1 MLRYSAPVRVPEV
14 TVAFWVAKGLST
26 ALGESTSDYLVH
38 AFNPYLAVGA
48 GFVVFLVAM
57 VLQLSHGRYSPIRY
71 WFAVAMVGI
80 FGTMVADVA
89 HVALGVPYLVS
100 SVIFALALVGGFV
113 AWAKVEGTLSI
124 HDVTTL
130 RRELFYWFTVIATF
144 AMGTAIGDLTAI
156 TFRLGYLGSLVLF
169 SVVIVLPG
177 AAYRW
182 IGLSGI
188 PAFWSS
194 YVLTRPLGASFADWT
209 GKPIAVGG
217 LGWGDG
223 TMALVLALALVLV
236 VGIMARTSG
245 SQSPYPRRGAW

>member
-14 TVAFWVAKGLST
+14 TAAFWLAKGLST

-48 GFVVFLVAM
+48 GFVVFVVAM
-57 VLQLSHGRYSPIRY
+57 VLQLSHARYSPVRY
-71 WFAVAMVGI
+71 WFAVGMVGI

-89 HVALGVPYLVS
+89 HVALGVPYAVS
-100 SVIFALALVGGFV
+100 SVVFALALVGGFV

-124 HDVTTL
+124 HDVTTF
-130 RRELFYWFTVIATF
+130 RRELFYWFAVISTF

-169 SVVIVLPG
+169 ALLILVPG

-182 IGLSGI
+182 IGLSEI

-209 GKPIAVGG
+209 GKPIGVGG

-223 TMALVLALALVLV
+223 TMALVLAILLVAV
-236 VGIMARTSG
+236 VGVMARRSER
-245 SQSPYPRRGAW
+245 PAYVRRRGGW